1 MSDLSTQAERTG
13 RSLDDSDALDLAVR
27 FGLAAYGVVYVLV
40 GWLAVQLAFG
50 EQTNASS
57 TGALHTLARQPFG
70 RVLVWAVAVGLF
82 LLVIWRLLE
91 ALTGHRD
98 EEGGTRL
105 RKRLFSA
112 VRAVV
117 YGSIGVSAAKIAAG
131 ASSSS
136 KGRSAT
142 ARLMDA
148 PAGQLL
154 VGLVGVVI
162 IGYGV
167 SLAWR
172 AWTEKFREHL
182 SAEGRSGQAG
192 RVYLAFGRA
201 GYAAKGV
208 AFAVIGGLF
217 LYAAIVHE
225 PKKSAGLDGALQEVL
240 KQPFGQVLLVA
251 MGLGIACYGL
261 FNLARARHLSR

>member
-1 MSDLSTQAERTG
+1 MSDLRTTAERAG
-13 RSLDDSDALDLAVR
+13 RSIDDSDALDAAIR

-40 GWLAVQLAFG
+40 GGLAVQLAFG

-57 TGALHTLARQPFG
+57 SGALHTLARQPFG
-70 RVLVWAVAVGLF
+70 KVLVWAVAVGLF
-82 LLVIWRLLE
+82 LLVLWRLLE

-98 EEGGTRL
+98 EEGATRL

-112 VRAVV
+112 GRAVV
-117 YGSIGVSAAKIAAG
+117 YGYLGVSAVRIAAG

-154 VGLVGVVI
+154 VGLVGLAI

-182 SAEGRSGQAG
+182 SSEGKSGQAG
-192 RVYLAFGRA
+192 RVYLVFGRA

-217 LYAAIVHE
+217 LFAAVAHE
-225 PKKSAGLDGALQEVL
+225 PRNSAGLDGALQEVL
-240 KQPFGQVLLVA
+240 KQPFGQVLLAA

-261 FNLARARHLSR
+261 FNLVRARHLSR